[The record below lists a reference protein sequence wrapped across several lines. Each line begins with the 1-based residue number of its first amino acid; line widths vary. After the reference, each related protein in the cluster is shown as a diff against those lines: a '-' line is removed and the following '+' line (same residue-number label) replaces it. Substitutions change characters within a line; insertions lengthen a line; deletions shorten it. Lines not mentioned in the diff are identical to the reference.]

1 MIELPRQEERDLQDT
16 TRLISYNDQFR
27 KERLVWVLTSTSYLT
42 ADSIREL
49 LGLTH
54 RNDDG

>member
-27 KERLVWVLTSTSYLT
+27 KERLVWVLTSTAYLT
-42 ADSIREL
+42 ADTIREL
-49 LGLTH
+49 LGLTD
-54 RNDDG
+54 RNDDE